1 MEAIKKDDLFDD
13 ELCGMVKFTDATVK
27 PTQPVKAD
35 KKTVDKEPVKEKK
48 TAQKPSETAKKS
60 VSKEPVKEKKTAQ
73 KPTSKPMDAEYE
85 PVKTWYEEKT
95 VNMVKWVVVFMAL
108 EYLFFY
114 WQQTG
119 QMQSTAAMPSM
130 IVCALL
136 AGVSV
141 GKNWKWRK

>member
-1 MEAIKKDDLFDD
+1 MEATMKDELFDD
-13 ELCGMVKFTDATVK
+13 ELCGLVKFTDAT
-27 PTQPVKAD
+27 TM
-35 KKTVDKEPVKEKK
+35 
-48 TAQKPSETAKKS
+48 AQKPVETAKKS
-60 VSKEPVKEKKTAQ
+60 VNKEPSKEKKTAH
-73 KPTSKPMDAEYE
+73 KSTSKPMDAEYE
-85 PVKTWYEEKT
+85 PIKTWRDEKT

-136 AGVSV
+136 AGISV
-141 GKNWKWRK
+141 GKNWKWGR

>member
-13 ELCGMVKFTDATVK
+13 ELCGMVKFTDETVK
-27 PTQPVKAD
+27 PTQPVKAE
-35 KKTVDKEPVKEKK
+35 KKTVSKEHVKEKK
-48 TAQKPSETAKKS
+48 AE
-60 VSKEPVKEKKTAQ
+60 Q
-73 KPTSKPMDAEYE
+73 KPTNKPMDAKYE
-85 PVKTWYEEKT
+85 PVKTWYDEKT
-95 VNMVKWVVVFMAL
+95 VNMVKWVVLFMSL

-119 QMQSTAAMPSM
+119 QMQESAAMPSM

>member
-1 MEAIKKDDLFDD
+1 MEAIKKDELFDE

-35 KKTVDKEPVKEKK
+35 KKTVGKEHVKEKK
-48 TAQKPSETAKKS
+48 TAQKTA
-60 VSKEPVKEKKTAQ
+60 E
-73 KPTSKPMDAEYE
+73 KPMDAEYE
-85 PVKTWYEEKT
+85 PVKTWYDEKT
-95 VNMVKWVVVFMAL
+95 VNMVKWVVLFMGL

-119 QMQSTAAMPSM
+119 QMESSAAMPSM

-136 AGVSV
+136 AGISV
-141 GKNWKWRK
+141 GKNWKWGR

>member
-1 MEAIKKDDLFDD
+1 MEATKKDELFDD
-13 ELCGMVKFTDATVK
+13 ALCGMVKFTDATMAAQK
-27 PTQPVKAD
+27 PAESE
-35 KKTVDKEPVKEKK
+35 KKTYNKEPVKEKK
-48 TAQKPSETAKKS
+48 TAQKT
-60 VSKEPVKEKKTAQ
+60 
-73 KPTSKPMDAEYE
+73 TSKPMDAEYE
-85 PVKTWYEEKT
+85 PVKTWYDKNT
-95 VNMVKWVVVFMAL
+95 VNCVKWFLIFAGL

-136 AGVSV
+136 AGISV

>member
-1 MEAIKKDDLFDD
+1 MEAIKKDELFDD

-27 PTQPVKAD
+27 PTQPVKAE
-35 KKTVDKEPVKEKK
+35 KKTSNKEPVKEKK
-48 TAQKPSETAKKS
+48 TAQKLTDNPVDAK
-60 VSKEPVKEKKTAQ
+60 
-73 KPTSKPMDAEYE
+73 YE
-85 PVKTWYEEKT
+85 PVKTWYDEKT
-95 VNMVKWVVVFMAL
+95 VNMVKWVVVFMGL

-141 GKNWKWRK
+141 GKNWKWGN